1 MDTASLKALEGK
13 LTALVEQHR
22 ELKAKYAHAQQELA
36 RLRAA
41 GGGADA
47 GADAGA
53 DDGEPQTRIDLLL
66 REREEVR
73 QKVENM
79 IKALEDFEE

>member
-1 MDTASLKALEGK
+1 MDTATLKALESK
-13 LTALVEQHR
+13 LTALVEQHK
-22 ELKAKYAHAQQELA
+22 ELKAKYALAQQELA
-36 RLRAA
+36 RLRA
-41 GGGADA
+41 GGA
-47 GADAGA
+47 GVPKGE
-53 DDGEPQTRIDLLL
+53 DDSESRVALLL

>member
-1 MDTASLKALEGK
+1 MDTATLKALETK
-13 LTALVEQHR
+13 LTSLVEQHK
-22 ELKAKYAHAQQELA
+22 ELKAKYALAQQEIA
-36 RLRAA
+36 RLRAGGA
-41 GGGADA
+41 PAVHAATGGGD
-47 GADAGA
+47 
-53 DDGEPQTRIDLLL
+53 ESQLRIDTLL

>member
-1 MDTASLKALEGK
+1 MDTATLKALESK
-13 LTALVEQHR
+13 LTALVEQHK
-22 ELKAKYAHAQQELA
+22 ELKGKYALAQQELA
-36 RLRAA
+36 RLSA
-41 GGGADA
+41 GGASSAPAPA
-47 GADAGA
+47 GGD
-53 DDGEPQTRIDLLL
+53 EPQSRIDMLL

>member
-1 MDTASLKALEGK
+1 MDTATLKALESK
-13 LTALVEQHR
+13 LTALVEQHK
-22 ELKAKYAHAQQELA
+22 ELKARYALAQQELT
-36 RLRAA
+36 RLRAGGAVAAPTPA
-41 GGGADA
+41 GG
-47 GADAGA
+47 
-53 DDGEPQTRIDLLL
+53 EESQTRIDLLL

>member
-1 MDTASLKALEGK
+1 MDTATLKALESK
-13 LTALVEQHR
+13 LTALVEQHK
-22 ELKAKYAHAQQELA
+22 ELKGKYALAQQELA
-36 RLRAA
+36 RLRAGGASSVPAPA
-41 GGGADA
+41 GGA
-47 GADAGA
+47 GGD
-53 DDGEPQTRIDLLL
+53 EPQSRIDMLL